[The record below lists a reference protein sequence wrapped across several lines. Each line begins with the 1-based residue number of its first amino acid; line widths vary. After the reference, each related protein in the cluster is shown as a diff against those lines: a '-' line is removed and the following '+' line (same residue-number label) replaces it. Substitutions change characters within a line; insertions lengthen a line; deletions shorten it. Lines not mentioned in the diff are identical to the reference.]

1 MSLIETIDN
10 ELRRFSPSAIAENLL
25 RLCQAEMRQQQDEI
39 ERLRTTLEIERGV
52 SDHLHRLSEANCV
65 AIERL
70 RAELDPNR
78 MKVAVCEYLLSLNE
92 EDTFIPPTAIDWMGN
107 GLVRAILAEKG
118 AKP

>member
-1 MSLIETIDN
+1 
-10 ELRRFSPSAIAENLL
+10 
-25 RLCQAEMRQQQDEI
+25 
-39 ERLRTTLEIERGV
+39 
-52 SDHLHRLSEANCV
+52 
-65 AIERL
+65 
-70 RAELDPNR
+70 